1 VKHVWSVRVRAESR
15 QASRIHARNHTF
27 RVGPPLSFEPTDDLP
42 SALEHLLG
50 ALAADLLGTLY
61 TFARRRRLPIDS
73 AELVLNATLENPL
86 VHLGVIG
93 EEGSPGL
100 ERVEG
105 HSRRGRGALAGG
117 ASARANLQHPRE
129 SGGDRP
135 SFFSSSLDPGDRE
148 HVHAQR

>member
-1 VKHVWSVRVRAESR
+1 MKHVWSVRVRAESR

-27 RVGPPLSFEPTDDLP
+27 RVGPPLSFEPSDELP

-61 TFARRRRLPIDS
+61 TYARRRRLPIDS
-73 AELVLNATLENPL
+73 AELVLNASLENPL

-105 HSRRGRGALAGG
+105 KLYAALEAEP
-117 ASARANLQHPRE
+117 AAAQALWDEVLQRAPVYNTLKRAA
-129 SGGDRP
+129 DIDIR
-135 SFFSSSLDPGDRE
+135 FSVAL
-148 HVHAQR
+148 